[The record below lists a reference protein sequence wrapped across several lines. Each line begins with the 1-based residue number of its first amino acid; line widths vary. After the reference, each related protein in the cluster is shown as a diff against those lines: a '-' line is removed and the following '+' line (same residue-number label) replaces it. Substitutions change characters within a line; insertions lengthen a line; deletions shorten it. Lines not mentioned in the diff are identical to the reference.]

1 VKRGSFVITVVF
13 LVLASGSLTSF
24 DETAIS
30 RNLESADGPLDESLE
45 IDPVDTDYYPSQD
58 ELQGILNPVVI
69 EQRGNKTTS
78 SLHAETDSK
87 TNVMA
92 NLTIDVA
99 NDWVGSKA
107 SVNLWDLNRL
117 YVENGSVSEG
127 IEGATKDP
135 VGSVLFYPYG
145 WDAVSGSPD
154 SNMEMLAEYSNQEL
168 GVAANGYSSGDDYF
182 HVNGSYVYWTQT
194 VNNTPYLESFIFN
207 VDFLY
212 DRGPLANSN
221 VTLHALVDDTL
232 IWNTTA
238 ETLLDSTWYN
248 SGNVLV
254 DLTDIGS
261 QFEFKIG
268 LYFDGNVSHT
278 KKYIRFCIDN
288 MKLVGEISPTFDD
301 ANIHFNIGGE
311 SVVIAGTSTGLAS
324 IINSSLW
331 KSENVLIE
339 FTSDLSYSFDYTGT
353 MLSSHYLNSTQSP
366 NQSDGGVH
374 FSSQLNG
381 GSMLTLYT
389 FLGVLPDIDDFTL
402 IISHP
407 VDWENITVYNPF
419 GTIVTSSCI
428 IDSGTITIPNAIL
441 YTLGWWEIRLESPN
455 YVRSIQ
461 TLKLNE
467 PTLTW
472 FPATVFR
479 STNIT
484 KPFIEIGESV
494 PIPNAPQ
501 NVNISW
507 FMPNGTE
514 WFSESISGG
523 SNGIINGSQL
533 EFGPLNTTAGIWQV
547 QVSWTNGTELAFGNV
562 IFEIH
567 HGASLAPHESVIHAE
582 GGLSVSN
589 FVYYQDSEN
598 NEFLMD
604 PVASVTANWSV
615 TTVNF
620 IPDSIHNWWVG
631 TFDTSLI
638 GPGNHLV
645 VVNVSRPFFDDVSC
659 EFFLTISFTDNDIT
673 IDNPT
678 AEIGLG
684 DTHLATFSYLDAYEA
699 GISGANVSIDFTG
712 PTDGIIWAELIDIGG
727 GDYSI
732 EFSAVHSGSY
742 AITISASKDYYE
754 ESQGALFIFVG
765 EISTSLTLENG
776 TAAIIRYGE
785 QFRLVV
791 QYTNSSG
798 FGLDTASVSVE
809 STTPETGLNYTT
821 ATYEGN
827 GYFSII
833 LTPTETATYTLLI
846 NASLTDHRTQFVSFT
861 LTATTI
867 QSHLIADVSIEVIS
881 VDQYSI
887 VTLNFSSEIYGG
899 LDNATIS
906 PLNPPADLFFSTV
919 TPLGGGLYSIEVTS
933 SLPGSYQIVF
943 NAHAINHN
951 NATTAFILTV
961 INIPTQSRVA
971 SGAASAS
978 IEFSQ
983 LFEILVFYERIDET
997 PANISLALL
1006 QVEFT
1011 SIETLNWTVEPY
1023 GEGYILRIAAD
1034 ELGRWELTIT
1044 AQKALHQT
1052 GVIQFVLFVTEN
1064 PTLLDV
1070 PVIPPSV
1077 YIDDI
1082 SSYVFTYRIEGGAG
1096 VVDADVSFSGIDP
1109 DWVSFTPIGDG
1120 NYNITFKANQ
1130 TGTFSFDVIF
1140 AKYGY
1145 QMINQPV
1152 ILSVTL
1158 IDTDLYTASGSSS
1171 ASVVFGTVYEIE
1183 MYYENTLEC
1192 LNVSSA
1198 SIQVE
1203 FTSIETLNWTAEP
1216 YGDGYILRIEADELG
1231 RWELTITA
1239 QKANHQTGFVQFVL
1253 FVTENPTFLDVPV
1266 ILSSVYIG
1274 NISSYVFAYSI
1285 EGGAGVIDADVS
1297 FSGIDPDWVSFTP
1310 IGDGNYSITIEAN
1323 QTGTFSFNVIFAK
1336 YGYQMINQ
1344 PVILSVTLIDT
1355 DLYTASGSSSASVV
1369 FGTVYEIEMY
1379 YENTLECLN
1388 VSSASIQ
1395 VEFTSIETLNWTAE
1409 PYGDG
1414 YILRIEADELGRWEL
1429 TITAQ
1434 KANHQTGFVQ
1444 FVLFVTE
1451 NPTFLD
1457 VPVILS
1463 SVYIG
1468 NISSYVFAYSIEG
1481 GAGVIDADV
1490 SFSGIDPDWV
1500 SFTPIGDGNYSI
1512 TIEANQTGTFS
1523 FNVIFA
1529 KYGYQMVNQP
1539 VAFQVNRIPLTIE
1552 MAAPTWMVTSDL
1564 TFSLALLDV
1573 TGTPVSDAFVNY
1585 TITQG
1590 GVDLHIGVMTEDP
1603 DSKGTYIATI
1613 SQTRVPWTGNQ
1624 LYSIKIS
1631 VSKENHQVLNQGYQ
1645 VNVYE
1650 YMPPGYEVQVF
1661 VQTVVPQAAFVIV
1674 ALVSLVIG
1682 RRMYRAN
1689 RRKKAIAILAVKR
1702 RFEDIRGILGI
1713 IVIHKASGL
1722 AVYSKILKG
1731 GFDEA
1736 LMSAFITAITHFR
1749 TEFEVEAPHWE
1760 FGVVPISDI
1769 ISIVPTRNLL
1779 CAFIVGVKPTMTLE
1793 DRMVR
1798 YARAVGEMFDE
1809 TMAAPPREVID
1820 DAVYGLL
1827 DSLFDDVMDGALLRQ
1842 YRVKKDAPYPRNQ
1855 KCLQTYIETYPPE
1868 DGFGLDSLADG
1879 MSMCGIQE
1887 GNIYQQIIDAIEN
1900 GILES
1905 IDPQM
1910 ENNGPLEG
1918 DDESFESEPADL

>member
-1 VKRGSFVITVVF
+1 MKRGSFVITVVF

-1336 YGYQMINQ
+1336 YGYQM
-1344 PVILSVTLIDT
+1344 
-1355 DLYTASGSSSASVV
+1355 
-1369 FGTVYEIEMY
+1369 
-1379 YENTLECLN
+1379 
-1388 VSSASIQ
+1388 
-1395 VEFTSIETLNWTAE
+1395 
-1409 PYGDG
+1409 
-1414 YILRIEADELGRWEL
+1414 
-1429 TITAQ
+1429 
-1434 KANHQTGFVQ
+1434 
-1444 FVLFVTE
+1444 
-1451 NPTFLD
+1451 
-1457 VPVILS
+1457 
-1463 SVYIG
+1463 
-1468 NISSYVFAYSIEG
+1468 
-1481 GAGVIDADV
+1481 
-1490 SFSGIDPDWV
+1490 
-1500 SFTPIGDGNYSI
+1500 
-1512 TIEANQTGTFS
+1512 
-1523 FNVIFA
+1523 
-1529 KYGYQMVNQP
+1529 VNQP